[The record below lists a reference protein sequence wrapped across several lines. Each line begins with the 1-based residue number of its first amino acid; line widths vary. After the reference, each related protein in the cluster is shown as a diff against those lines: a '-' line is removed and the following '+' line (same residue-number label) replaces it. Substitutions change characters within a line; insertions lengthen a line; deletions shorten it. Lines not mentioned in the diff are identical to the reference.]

1 LKVFLDSQPEVH
13 GIHSLLR
20 LW

>member
-1 LKVFLDSQPEVH
+1 VFLDSQPEVH
-13 GIHSLLR
+13 GIHLLLR